1 VNKCSEVKYGVFRI
15 EVKVRKE
22 QTAGCTGVRHGQWGL
37 LNGGAGFEPMTSTA
51 GKRQYITNVAG
62 DLLLYHHRCSFHM

>member
-1 VNKCSEVKYGVFRI
+1 VNKCSEVKYGVFRV

-22 QTAGCTGVRHGQWGL
+22 QTAECTGVSVQAVGL

-51 GKRQYITNVAG
+51 GKR
-62 DLLLYHHRCSFHM
+62 